1 MAYLDCIRLCNNAN
15 LADYLAWRI
24 DGAIYGW
31 IRPDFARHLLAY
43 PEVFQHC
50 HQAIQFQDKL
60 RSQQART
67 LATEAVMR
75 ELHREA
81 VIDTWVG
88 ERYPV
93 SLGYQQTTVLEL
105 ERAAASYLGIKS
117 FGVHVNG
124 LVQKAD
130 AVYVWVGTRAL
141 DKPFWPGKLD
151 QMVAG
156 GLPVGLSLLANL
168 LKEAQEEAN
177 IPAELARQAQLV
189 AQLHYRQALSR
200 GLENSTLFIYDLW
213 LPESFIPENT
223 DGEVEQFQLISLAQL
238 ADLTAQVSAFKDNCN
253 LVNLDLLL
261 RLGFIPTT
269 DPQYAELKKVLYA
282 EISI

>member
-24 DGAIYGW
+24 DDAIYGW
-31 IRPDFARHLLAY
+31 ISPDFAHYLLAY
-43 PEVFQHC
+43 PEAF
-50 HQAIQFQDKL
+50 
-60 RSQQART
+60 QQAGQEIVISKRLKT
-67 LATEAVMR
+67 PLQRTEAIDAVLR
-75 ELHREA
+75 DLHRQG

-93 SLGYQQTTVLEL
+93 CLGYQQDPVLEL
-105 ERAAASYLGIKS
+105 ERAAAIYLGIKS
-117 FGVHVNG
+117 FGIHVNG
-124 LVQKAD
+124 LVEKAEG
-130 AVYVWVGTRAL
+130 VHVWVGTRTL

-156 GLPVGLSLLANL
+156 GLPMGLSLLDNL
-168 LKEAQEEAN
+168 VKEAKEEAN
-177 IPAELARQAQLV
+177 IPATLAKQAQPV
-189 AQLHYRQALSR
+189 STLHYRQALSR
-200 GLENSTLFIYDLW
+200 GLEDSTLFIYDLW

-223 DGEVEQFQLISLAQL
+223 DGEVEQFQLIPLAQL
-238 ADLTAQVSAFKDNCN
+238 ADLTAEVFVFKDNCN

-269 DPQYAELKKVLYA
+269 DPQYPVLKQGLYA
-282 EISI
+282 KIS